1 MDPLYHE
8 STPNDHAEPDVRS
21 LCLGLILTFLGPLS
35 CKTIKPQTADLSS
48 LQTNCQEP
56 IALQAYLKADTSCT
70 ADGFYPSPEEA
81 RKRDLSPW
89 IPCNDVE
96 WIDDT
101 QDLFGPGAGN
111 DVDTLELSTYQRIFR
126 DWLGKA
132 DRFKADMA
140 NRVFQ
145 NLDQPLSFNQD
156 NPILDSAMARTI
168 KDLIRSAQHNIV
180 MDIFLLGGTWGA
192 DVLRDLADAADRGVE
207 VVLIHDNVSKFSLAH
222 EMDPLW
228 QAAQQF
234 SLKHPKFVALDA
246 HINPPQRVSSLPT
259 GLDEIRAVVGSHL
272 DLSTASAGKSDQ
284 SKVLIIDG
292 LYTKTP
298 EDYLNQKAL
307 VLVMSRNLVDSAASF
322 SHDEGVVIRGPAAV
336 VSLLHYQ
343 SDLEWAWEQAKQ
355 KKRLNEDDEKLLQ
368 SLNKRLNTLRTTPTL
383 IKGQGWVNVQ
393 PIQTSAQGE
402 IRNLDTS
409 IIPRIMAAERSIDL
423 YGRIASNWPLA
434 MALKEAMARGV
445 KVRIILD
452 QQNAMSALGN
462 ATLPYMIAEAPR
474 RLMDGRETKEL
485 RDESG
490 KVIKESE
497 LPIQWFLPFRPAL
510 AFASKERSDLTQEL
524 HAKTIIIDGRL
535 ALFGSANMDSLSWAG
550 GSREYSVWVDDPAL
564 ASESARLF
572 DRLWNHPYLT
582 VSHKVW
588 MGEEEAAQEVVQHFK
603 ARRDAAGC
611 DPKAELCRPEMILQ
625 GGKYLPEKGPKRD
638 QIKSILAAESDRLRL
653 LIPAKVVQDDKGRP
667 QCRKL

>member
-8 STPNDHAEPDVRS
+8 SSPNDHAEPDVRS
-21 LCLGLILTFLGPLS
+21 LYLGLTLTLMGPLS
-35 CKTIKPQTADLSS
+35 CKTIKPQTAELNS

-70 ADGFYPSPEEA
+70 ADGFYPSSEEA
-81 RKRDLSPW
+81 RKRDLHPW

-111 DVDTLELSTYQRIFR
+111 DVDTLELSTYHRIFR
-126 DWLGKA
+126 DWLGKT
-132 DRFKADMA
+132 DRFSADMA
-140 NRVFQ
+140 GKVFQ
-145 NLDQPLSFNQD
+145 NLDQPLPFNQD

-168 KDLIRSAQHNIV
+168 KDLIRGAQHNIV

-207 VVLIHDNVSKFSLAH
+207 VVLIHDNVSKFAVAH

-246 HINPPQRVSSLPT
+246 HIHPPQRVAPVSSEVE
-259 GLDEIRAVVGSHL
+259 GIRPVLANHL
-272 DLSTASAGKSDQ
+272 DLSSPAAGKSDR
-284 SKVLIIDG
+284 SRLLIIDG

-298 EDYLNQKAL
+298 DDYLNQKAL
-307 VLVMSRNLVDSAASF
+307 ALVMSRNIVDSTASF

-336 VSLLHYQ
+336 VTLLHYQ
-343 SDLEWAWEQAKQ
+343 SDLILAWEQAKQ
-355 KKRLNEDDEKLLQ
+355 KNRLNTDDEKLLESMRQ
-368 SLNKRLNTLRTTPTL
+368 RLTTLRSTAAL

-393 PIQTSAQGE
+393 PIQASAQGE

-409 IIPRIMAAERSIDL
+409 IIPRIMGAERSIDL
-423 YGRIASNWPLA
+423 YGRVAYNWPLA

-452 QQNAMSALGN
+452 QQNGMSALGN

-485 RDESG
+485 LDESG
-490 KVIKESE
+490 KIIKEGN
-497 LPIQWFLPFRPAL
+497 LPIKWFLPFRPGRS
-510 AFASKERSDLTQEL
+510 FGSKERSDLAQEL

-535 ALFGSANMDSLSWAG
+535 ALFGSAEMDSLSWSA

-564 ASESARLF
+564 ASESARQF

-588 MGEEEAAQEVVQHFK
+588 MGEEQPAQEVVQYLK
-603 ARRDAAGC
+603 ARRDAAAC
-611 DPKAELCRPEMILQ
+611 DPKAELCRPELVLQ
-625 GGKYLPEKGPKRD
+625 GGKFLPEKGPHRE
-638 QIKSILAAESDRLRL
+638 QIKNILAAEADRMRL